1 MDLTF
6 KQKLIVFGVMLG
18 IFMCSV
24 FIKQWIDAREVSPN
38 VSNGAAVSET
48 VTGSEVTDNE
58 ENYSEIVIDVEG
70 AVVYPGI
77 VKLSEG
83 SRIYEAIEKA
93 GGLLET
99 ADTRYVNLAEEIA
112 DGSIIY
118 VPFQGENSQEYAAGT
133 SQGGESST
141 NLININTA
149 GKDELM
155 QLPGIGEAYAQAIID
170 YRSST
175 GSFRQKEDLMN
186 VSGIG
191 EAKFAKIE
199 PLICVY

>member
-1 MDLTF
+1 MELTF
-6 KQKLIVFGVMLG
+6 KQKMIVFAVMLG

-24 FIKQWIDAREVSPN
+24 FIKQWIDAREVSAN
-38 VSNGAAVSET
+38 LSKGTDVSET
-48 VTGSEVTDNE
+48 VTGQEETNNE

-83 SRIYEAIEKA
+83 SRIYEAIEEA

-99 ADTRYVNLAEEIA
+99 ADTKYVNLAEEIT

-118 VPFQGENSQEYAAGT
+118 VPFQGENTQQYASGT
-133 SQGGESST
+133 TQGGDSSAS
-141 NLININTA
+141 LININTA

-170 YRSST
+170 YRSSA
-175 GSFRQKEDLMN
+175 GSFKNKEDLMN

-191 EAKFAKIE
+191 EAKFEKIE

>member
-24 FIKQWIDAREVSPN
+24 FIKQWIDGREVAPN
-38 VSNGAAVSET
+38 VSNGTTVSET
-48 VTGSEVTDNE
+48 ATGQEATDNE
-58 ENYSEIVIDVEG
+58 KNYSEIVIDVEG

-99 ADTRYVNLAEEIA
+99 ADTKYVNLAEEIT

-118 VPFQGENSQEYAAGT
+118 VPFQGENSQEYAEGT
-133 SQGGESST
+133 SQGGDSSA

>member
-1 MDLTF
+1 M
-6 KQKLIVFGVMLG
+6 
-18 IFMCSV
+18 
-24 FIKQWIDAREVSPN
+24 
-38 VSNGAAVSET
+38 
-48 VTGSEVTDNE
+48 
-58 ENYSEIVIDVEG
+58 
-70 AVVYPGI
+70 
-77 VKLSEG
+77 
-83 SRIYEAIEKA
+83 
-93 GGLLET
+93 LET

-170 YRSST
+170 YRSSA

-191 EAKFAKIE
+191 EAKFTKIE